1 VCSLYLEF
9 YNEGDERK
17 KLGLPVVEMMDRFKE
32 NNKWDIQIGFC
43 TFVLKELYE
52 NFGKCFS
59 EAKHV
64 VIAIEENLENFR
76 KEKEKCLKIA

>member
-1 VCSLYLEF
+1 MVACDLIVMAKDFDEVKKSVCSLYSEF

-43 TFVLKELYE
+43 TFVLKQLYE
-52 NFGKCFS
+52 NLAKCFP
-59 EAKHV
+59 EANVLVKG
-64 VIAIEENLENFR
+64 
-76 KEKEKCLKIA
+76 

>member
-1 VCSLYLEF
+1 MVACDLIVMAKNFDEVKKSVCSLYLEF

-64 VIAIEENLENFR
+64 VIG
-76 KEKEKCLKIA
+76 